1 MALRAICLNLGPQ
14 DCSYLCL
21 YHKTISLH
29 IVIML
34 RCLGFDFREQCWPF
48 IYCQFH
54 EGEHSRPRGARLRAE
69 LSETKTF
76 FFFDYFALFCSSI
89 LISSSKYVRG
99 NTPNSLSAYITLT
112 VPGLWQRGCIVSVL
126 FLFFFFFLL
135 GGFCL
140 HFWMYMHTSL
150 DHSNVI
156 PSLFSVSQSRFS
168 SHLSFFFFQTQMDI
182 KPNTPRTHR
191 PQRPSGFM

>member
-1 MALRAICLNLGPQ
+1 
-14 DCSYLCL
+14 
-21 YHKTISLH
+21 
-29 IVIML
+29 ML

-76 FFFDYFALFCSSI
+76 FFFDYCALFCSSI
-89 LISSSKYVRG
+89 LISSSEYVRG

-168 SHLSFFFFQTQMDI
+168 SHLSFFFLPNSNGHQAEHPKNTQATETFRLHV
-182 KPNTPRTHR
+182 KTTRLAKVACNCPHLLRLLWLPA
-191 PQRPSGFM
+191 

>member
-1 MALRAICLNLGPQ
+1 MPLPQ
-14 DCSYLCL
+14 N
-21 YHKTISLH
+21 H
-29 IVIML
+29 IAPYCYYAEMFGIWFQRTML
-34 RCLGFDFREQCWPF
+34 T
-48 IYCQFH
+48 FH
-54 EGEHSRPRGARLRAE
+54 ILSVPRGRA
-69 LSETKTF
+69 LSAPWSQTQGWVVWNKNIF